1 MSANQATMSTAPY
14 TVSDLNGLKKAALVN
29 FVARQADVWPGP
41 DVYSDKSTTV
51 KRLRAVLLDPRYGFT
66 KSMVLCAP
74 SSARSESTSESTLS
88 PPPFTDDDAGRS
100 PIPNPDAGDVKMV
113 YAEWVKL
120 LIEDMRKT
128 SAHGHPKI
136 SQDVFLEV
144 SERGEHGEWKTE
156 LHEVLYELQ
165 KSNAA
170 IEGPTKVLYRDP
182 EDPEYW
188 VVFVKVTD
196 NAPVPLELA
205 ETFPRFVTIPA
216 TGRLELRVEPAE
228 DTHRNTAPPPSQE
241 PFDVNDPH
249 AKPLE
254 HARRRASAANH
265 PSGADLNADVAWLKA
280 QLENETG
287 YQDFKDNQRKVQMNP
302 GTVASWKFCAD
313 FSQKYFGEVS
323 HVQGRKKIQQKSI
336 QKALGLSTSLA
347 EACKATQIPRRYG
360 EGGTSPAKAVM
371 DQVNLKETPPKGAKV
386 LYPFLVAYNKKHT
399 KA

>member
-1 MSANQATMSTAPY
+1 MSANQAIVSTAPY
-14 TVSDLNGLKKAALVN
+14 TVSDLAAIVN
-29 FVARQADVWPGP
+29 FVARQADLWPGP
-41 DVYSDKSTTV
+41 DVYSEKSTTV
-51 KRLRAVLLDPRYGFT
+51 RRLRAVLLDPRYGFT
-66 KSMVLCAP
+66 KSMVLRTP

-100 PIPNPDAGDVKMV
+100 PIPNPDAGDVKMFFS
-113 YAEWVKL
+113 
-120 LIEDMRKT
+120 R
-128 SAHGHPKI
+128 
-136 SQDVFLEV
+136 V
-144 SERGEHGEWKTE
+144 SEREKHGEWKTE

-216 TGRLELRVEPAE
+216 TGRLELRVEPI
-228 DTHRNTAPPPSQE
+228 PIGILLPLPSQE
-241 PFDVNDPH
+241 PFDINDPH

-265 PSGADLNADVAWLKA
+265 LSRADSDADVVWLKA

-287 YQDFKDNQRKVQMNP
+287 YQDFKDNQRKVQTNP
-302 GTVASWKFCAD
+302 GTVASWKFCVD
-313 FSQKYFGEVS
+313 FSQKYFGA
-323 HVQGRKKIQQKSI
+323 GRKKIQQKSI
-336 QKALGLSTSLA
+336 QKALGLGSTSLA
-347 EACKATQIPRRYG
+347 EACKATQILRRYG
-360 EGGTSPAKAVM
+360 GRW
-371 DQVNLKETPPKGAKV
+371 D
-386 LYPFLVAYNKKHT
+386 
-399 KA
+399 